1 MRSLSGLHLPE
12 CDSCALQ
19 SFSCFGRPALT
30 WTSKLR
36 ETAANLFVL
45 YDEKRHTVARN
56 RLPFADP
63 RKLRL
68 DRFA

>member
-1 MRSLSGLHLPE
+1 MRSLSGHHLPE

-19 SFSCFGRPALT
+19 SFLCFRRPALT
-30 WTSKLR
+30 WTVNLR
-36 ETAANLFVL
+36 ETAAKLIMLFN
-45 YDEKRHTVARN
+45 EKRHAIARN